1 MANIIE
7 VTNPN
12 SGPTKVLGTDIR
24 IRNSSQTQA
33 LIEADLGLQKKEFW
47 QWLRPQ
53 MNWLPPLQICGRGKE
68 AKARKLSPYIT
79 TILIMISDERE
90 VSNLIFWK
98 EILLK

>member
-53 MNWLPPLQICGRGKE
+53 MN
-68 AKARKLSPYIT
+68 
-79 TILIMISDERE
+79 
-90 VSNLIFWK
+90 
-98 EILLK
+98 